1 MDTESN
7 HPSSIIKELPRSV
20 ELRLLQLSANEEI
33 FKNSINEAIQ
43 GGTKAEINTKCNNYR
58 P

>member
-43 GGTKAEINTKCNNYR
+43 GGTKAENKHKMQ
-58 P
+58 